1 MPGPRRGD
9 TPFRDLL
16 TLPPVCPYA
25 SRDFFDSVDGGVC
38 MRRIL
43 CLILLLAFAAM
54 APVPG
59 FAAEKA
65 KTLFVRCGK
74 LIYDT
79 EKPPIANA
87 DIIITDGKI
96 TAVGRNLAVPAGA
109 EQVDL
114 SKDTVLPGFLDAHI
128 HLWTGP
134 REPMADGP
142 LQALRA
148 QQDMKHALSLGI
160 VGVRV
165 LGSNNFIDVALENAI
180 DEGIIPGPHVIP
192 AAHPISIIGGHDD
205 FLNFPEEIR
214 LSGFYTPLNGF
225 VNSPADAKKAVH
237 LQIKYGAKVIK
248 VFASGGVLSPLD
260 SPFAEQLS
268 PEELR
273 VICEEAHMDNLKVA
287 AHAENLRSIL
297 AALHAGVDSIEHGSE
312 LNAEAIDYMKS
323 HHVYLDPTV
332 FIVGN
337 ILKNGAKMHL
347 PDYVLSKAH
356 ELATRHFASFAMALK
371 ANVTMAA
378 GSDQS
383 YGPEGGT
390 VLDEMIALV
399 EHGMTPEQA
408 LTAATKHN
416 ADLMG
421 LDRLGTVAVGKEG
434 SLVAVEGDPLA
445 DIHAVKSTR
454 AVIFEGHVVPFVGK
468 PIRY

>member
-1 MPGPRRGD
+1 
-9 TPFRDLL
+9 
-16 TLPPVCPYA
+16 
-25 SRDFFDSVDGGVC
+25 
-38 MRRIL
+38 MRRIVFL
-43 CLILLLAFAAM
+43 FSLLAFVAM
-54 APVPG
+54 VPAPG
-59 FAAEKA
+59 SAAESP

-79 EKPPIANA
+79 EKPPLTNA
-87 DIIITDGKI
+87 DVIITNGKI
-96 TAVGRNLAVPAGA
+96 TAVGQHLAVPAGA

-134 REPMADGP
+134 REPIASGP

-148 QQDMKHALSLGI
+148 QQDMKHALSIGI

-165 LGSNNFIDVALENAI
+165 LGSANFIDVALEHAI
-180 DEGIIPGPHVIP
+180 DEGIVPGPHVIP

-205 FLNFPEEIR
+205 FLSFPEEYP
-214 LSGFYTPLNGF
+214 LTSFYTPLDGF
-225 VNSPADAKKAVH
+225 VNSPADAEKAVH

-260 SPFAEQLS
+260 SPYAEQLS
-268 PEELR
+268 PEELK
-273 VICEEAHMDNLKVA
+273 VVCEEAHMDNMKVA
-287 AHAENLRSIL
+287 AHAENVRSVM
-297 AALHAGVDSIEHGSE
+297 AALNAGVDSIEHGSE
-312 LNAEAIDYMKS
+312 LDAEAIDFMKT
-323 HHVYLDPTV
+323 HHIYLDPTV

-347 PDYVLSKAH
+347 PSYVLSKAH
-356 ELATRHFASFAMALK
+356 DLATKHFASFALALK

-390 VLDEMIALV
+390 VLDEMITLV

-408 LTAATKHN
+408 LTAATKHD

-421 LDRLGTVAVGKEG
+421 LNQLGTVAVGKEG
-434 SLVAVEGDPLA
+434 SLVAVEGDPLS
-445 DIHAVKSTR
+445 DIHAVKNTR
-454 AVIFEGHVVPFVGK
+454 AVIFDGQVVPFVGK
-468 PIRY
+468 PIHY

>member
-1 MPGPRRGD
+1 
-9 TPFRDLL
+9 
-16 TLPPVCPYA
+16 
-25 SRDFFDSVDGGVC
+25 

-43 CLILLLAFAAM
+43 CLILLATFAAM
-54 APVPG
+54 APAPG
-59 FAAEKA
+59 LAAEKA

-79 EKPPIANA
+79 EKPPMTNA
-87 DIIITDGKI
+87 DVVITGGKI
-96 TAVGRNLAVPAGA
+96 TAVGRHLAVPAGA

-128 HLWTGP
+128 HLWAGP
-134 REPMADGP
+134 RKGPMADGP

-148 QQDMKHALSLGI
+148 QKDMKHALSLGI

-165 LGSNNFIDVALENAI
+165 VGSSNFIDVALGHAI

-192 AAHPISIIGGHDD
+192 AGHPISIIGGHDD
-205 FLNFPEEIR
+205 FLNYPEEIR

-225 VNSPADAKKAVH
+225 VNSPADAEKAVH

-312 LNAEAIDYMKS
+312 LDAEAIDYMKS

-332 FIVGN
+332 FIVEN
-337 ILKNGAKMHL
+337 ILKNGSKMHL
-347 PDYVLSKAH
+347 PGYALEKAH
-356 ELATRHFASFAMALK
+356 ELATKHFASFALALK

-383 YGPEGGT
+383 YGPQGGT
-390 VLDEMIALV
+390 VLDEMISLV
-399 EHGMTPEQA
+399 NHGMTPEQA

-416 ADLMG
+416 ADLLG
-421 LDRLGTVAVGKEG
+421 LHRLGTIAVGQEG

-445 DIHAVKSTR
+445 DIHAVKNTR
-454 AVIFEGHVVPFVGK
+454 AVIFDGRVVPFVGK

>member
-1 MPGPRRGD
+1 MP
-9 TPFRDLL
+9 
-16 TLPPVCPYA
+16 V
-25 SRDFFDSVDGGVC
+25 
-38 MRRIL
+38 RRIVC
-43 CLILLLAFAAM
+43 CLFLLVAFAAM
-54 APVPG
+54 APAPG
-59 FAAEKA
+59 LAAEGA

-79 EKPPIANA
+79 EKPPIVNA
-87 DIIITDGKI
+87 DVIITGGKI
-96 TAVGRNLAVPAGA
+96 TAVGQHLAVPAGA
-109 EQVDL
+109 RQVDL

-134 REPMADGP
+134 RNAPAVDGP

-148 QQDMKHALSLGI
+148 QQDMRHALSLGI
-160 VGVRV
+160 VAVRV
-165 LGSNNFIDVALENAI
+165 VGTANFIDVALGHAI
-180 DEGIIPGPHVIP
+180 DEGVIPGPHVIP
-192 AAHPISIIGGHDD
+192 AAHAISIIGGHGD
-205 FLNFPEEIR
+205 FLNFPEELR
-214 LSGFYTPLNGF
+214 LASFYTPLNGY
-225 VNSPADAKKAVH
+225 VNSPADAEKAVH

-248 VFASGGVLSPLD
+248 VLASGGVLSPLD

-268 PEELR
+268 PEELK

-312 LNAEAIDYMKS
+312 LDAEAIDYMKS

-347 PDYVLSKAH
+347 PAYALTKTR
-356 ELATRHFASFAMALK
+356 ELAAKHFASFAMALK

-416 ADLMG
+416 ADLLG
-421 LDRLGTVAVGKEG
+421 LNGLGTIAVGKEA
-434 SLVAVEGDPLA
+434 SLVAVEGDPMA
-445 DIHAVKSTR
+445 DIHAVKNTR
-454 AVIFEGHVVPFVGK
+454 AVIFEGTVEPFVGE